1 MLGNKGLIISYT
13 LLPENHTKSYLK
25 IISKVKCI
33 SYYEKSLPEKNNV
46 GPMEPREL
54 LYNLILGDGQCISS
68 VLSYRCVTVASP
80 KSQST
85 QCMNTSF
92 FKRPI
97 YVSQA
102 HQSPKYISVSTQ
114 SKNYNYFEF
123 ELISR
128 AFA

>member
-54 LYNLILGDGQCISS
+54 LYNLILKCADSI
-68 VLSYRCVTVASP
+68 
-80 KSQST
+80 KSAQS
-85 QCMNTSF
+85 
-92 FKRPI
+92 
-97 YVSQA
+97 
-102 HQSPKYISVSTQ
+102 
-114 SKNYNYFEF
+114 
-123 ELISR
+123 LILILLLK
-128 AFA
+128 